1 MNIKMTVPDTS
12 TPDNEETRWPTT
24 PSAIVLMGKRQGTK
38 RHNRQLRGRAAL
50 VAALWHSAPAPKP
63 YIVFVAAD
71 IHGPNRTPDVEVVRS
86 LLVERFDVP
95 ADCLILRQRS
105 NCTLLE
111 VRAIRALA
119 RAYRLTHI
127 FAVTHLY
134 HAPRTQ
140 RYFNEVFPN
149 ASVIPVHSDIL
160 NEIVFPEA
168 YIDLLPEL
176 TELIDESQPNRLD
189 SIREHLIEWL
199 LGLAHTFDPR
209 GRWERR
215 LARVLRPQAYKD

>member
-1 MNIKMTVPDTS
+1 MTVQDSPTTND
-12 TPDNEETRWPTT
+12 EELRWPTT

-71 IHGPNRTPDVEVVRS
+71 VHGPQHTPDVEVVRS
-86 LLVERFDVP
+86 LLVERFDIP
-95 ADCLILRQRS
+95 ADFLILRRRS

-111 VRAIRALA
+111 VRAVRALA

-160 NEIVFPEA
+160 NEIIFPEV
-168 YIDLLPEL
+168 YTDLLPEL
-176 TELIDESQPNRLD
+176 IALIDESQPSRLD
-189 SIREHLIEWL
+189 SGREHLIEGL
-199 LGLAHTFDPR
+199 LGLAHWLDPR

-215 LARVLRPQAYKD
+215 LAKILRPQAYKD